1 MIALKERIA
10 GAFERASSYD
20 DHAVVQQRIA
30 QRLARRIAALPL
42 GPAPRIL
49 EIGCGT
55 GFLAAALEGQ
65 MKGADWLMTDI
76 SPAMVERSRRRFGA
90 SPTYRFAVVDGEQP
104 AFESAEAPFDLICAN
119 FAVHWFED
127 LERGLS
133 RLFRLL
139 RPGGHLLFSTLAD
152 GTFGEWRSAH
162 EALGFAAGT
171 PSYPR
176 REALVAM
183 KLDGVEAAWEEDR
196 LVEDYANAADVLRA
210 LRAIGAGTPRLGHR
224 PLSAAAMRQVM
235 RAFEAAG
242 ASASYCVMIA
252 EYRRPLGPALA

>member
-30 QRLARRIAALPL
+30 QRLARRIGALPL

-55 GFLAAALEGQ
+55 GFLAAASEGQ
-65 MKGADWLMTDI
+65 VEGADWLMTDI

-90 SPTYRFAVVDGEQP
+90 SATYRFAVVDGEQP
-104 AFESAEAPFDLICAN
+104 AFAPAEPPFDLICAN

-127 LERGLS
+127 LERGLL

-171 PSYPR
+171 PSYPT
-176 REALVAM
+176 RETLAAM
-183 KLDGVEAAWEEDR
+183 TLDGVEGSWEEGR
-196 LVEDYANAADVLRA
+196 LAETYGNAAAFLHA
-210 LRAIGAGTPRLGHR
+210 LRAIGAGTPRPGHR
-224 PLSAAAMRQVM
+224 PLRAAAMRQVM
-235 RAFEAAG
+235 RRFEEAG

-252 EYRRPLGPALA
+252 DYRRPLGPAPA